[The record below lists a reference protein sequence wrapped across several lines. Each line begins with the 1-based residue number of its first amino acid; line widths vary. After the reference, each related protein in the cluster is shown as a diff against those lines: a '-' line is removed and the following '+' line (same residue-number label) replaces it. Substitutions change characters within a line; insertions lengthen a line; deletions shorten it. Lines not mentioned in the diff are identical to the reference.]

1 MLIKTGGTLCR
12 VEPFWM
18 KCVFTEYTAFL
29 LPRRRAATS
38 EPRTREHAAPRRRAV
53 WQATGQLWVW
63 WLPETQCLFSGCA
76 SMLGVCVCVC
86 GFVLSG
92 SVSISVQT
100 ISFSGRRIERWP
112 IPGLGRTQR
121 SSNFF
126 TPHATLSRHIYV
138 VNRCVTKACCIKVTF
153 KRIFLT

>member
-29 LPRRRAATS
+29 LPRRRTATS

-76 SMLGVCVCVC
+76 SMLGVCVYVCVASFC
-86 GFVLSG
+86 PAAYQFQFRQFHSPVGELSDG
-92 SVSISVQT
+92 PFLDWAAHRGAQI
-100 ISFSGRRIERWP
+100 FSHRMPHCHDIF
-112 IPGLGRTQR
+112 T
-121 SSNFF
+121 SS
-126 TPHATLSRHIYV
+126 TDV
-138 VNRCVTKACCIKVTF
+138 
-153 KRIFLT
+153 